1 MINHSQRYLKFPLSL
16 PLSPTGE
23 RGRERG
29 QN

>member
-1 MINHSQRYLKFPLSL
+1 MINHSQRYLKFPLTPS
-16 PLSPTGE
+16 LSPTGE